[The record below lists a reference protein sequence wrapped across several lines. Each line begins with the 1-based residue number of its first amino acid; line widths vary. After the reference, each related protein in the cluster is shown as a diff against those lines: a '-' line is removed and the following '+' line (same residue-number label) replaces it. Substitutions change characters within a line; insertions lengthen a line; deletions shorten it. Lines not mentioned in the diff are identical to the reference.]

1 MRFQRSGIAAL
12 LATLTCTAVLAADDI
27 SGVALGSSLA
37 VAKEAIAE
45 ANPNFKLSPL
55 MLRDGKEA
63 GVTAV
68 TADRLKG
75 TGISNSGGP
84 SDEFAAL
91 QNDAGKVWFIARVQR
106 FEDGSRIKTEALK
119 AALTEKF
126 GKPSN
131 ITQMMSL
138 GLVWQYDRD
147 GKQYFGPSSEG
158 PCKGVR
164 SASSNIPGVSFP
176 APQSFSPTC
185 GKIIEVGA
193 SEQPDEMVPHYT
205 VSIIDVKSM
214 FDELAA
220 RDANAEADRNK
231 KLSDEQ
237 AKNVKPKI

>member
-1 MRFQRSGIAAL
+1 M
-12 LATLTCTAVLAADDI
+12 
-27 SGVALGSSLA
+27 
-37 VAKEAIAE
+37 
-45 ANPNFKLSPL
+45 
-55 MLRDGKEA
+55 
-63 GVTAV
+63 
-68 TADRLKG
+68 
-75 TGISNSGGP
+75 
-84 SDEFAAL
+84 
-91 QNDAGKVWFIARVQR
+91 WFIARVQR

-185 GKIIEVGA
+185 GENHPGWRFGTTRRNGA
-193 SEQPDEMVPHYT
+193 SLHSVHHRRQ
-205 VSIIDVKSM
+205 IDV
-214 FDELAA
+214 
-220 RDANAEADRNK
+220 
-231 KLSDEQ
+231 
-237 AKNVKPKI
+237 

>member
-12 LATLTCTAVLAADDI
+12 LTTLTCTAVLAADDI

-45 ANPNFKLSPL
+45 ANPNFKFSPL

-75 TGISNSGGP
+75 TGTTNSGGP

-91 QNDAGKVWFIARVQR
+91 QNDSGKVWFIARVQR

-126 GKPSN
+126 GKPSS
-131 ITQMMSL
+131 ITQMLML
-138 GLVWQYDRD
+138 GLDWQYDRD
-147 GKQYFGPSSEG
+147 GKQYFGPLSAG
-158 PCKGVR
+158 PCKDMQ
-164 SASSNIPGVSFP
+164 STSTNIPGVSVP
-176 APQSFSPTC
+176 APRSFSPTC
-185 GKIIEVGA
+185 GKIIQVGA

-220 RDANAEADRNK
+220 RDAKAEADRSK